1 MQIFPNVSVG
11 STSPGVN
18 QPLGIDCSP
27 GAYTPGP
34 LDGSLYATVS
44 KKSPSGHSPSQPGVH
59 SPHTVSMDSGISSAG
74 NGGQVQ
80 ATSTATNDH
89 QKMLDQLL
97 SDMLLTVENIPDLPA
112 SPKSQTTSV
121 IDGIDDSLRALQVQ
135 WHTRART
142 RILCFGS
149 GAIFAATEAVWP
161 VYVNYSFS
169 AKDPHDFYF
178 DGEIFTH
185 FVHISVKTIT
195 NKIKIFGFYTW
206 KLIRIK
212 SRLL

>member
-1 MQIFPNVSVG
+1 MQNFCVQIIVNYKFSPNLISDDFMCIFHDVSVG
-11 STSPGVN
+11 SSSPGVS

-74 NGGQVQ
+74 NGGQAQ
-80 ATSTATNDH
+80 ATSATTNDH

-135 WHTRART
+135 
-142 RILCFGS
+142 
-149 GAIFAATEAVWP
+149 
-161 VYVNYSFS
+161 
-169 AKDPHDFYF
+169 
-178 DGEIFTH
+178 
-185 FVHISVKTIT
+185 
-195 NKIKIFGFYTW
+195 
-206 KLIRIK
+206 
-212 SRLL
+212 